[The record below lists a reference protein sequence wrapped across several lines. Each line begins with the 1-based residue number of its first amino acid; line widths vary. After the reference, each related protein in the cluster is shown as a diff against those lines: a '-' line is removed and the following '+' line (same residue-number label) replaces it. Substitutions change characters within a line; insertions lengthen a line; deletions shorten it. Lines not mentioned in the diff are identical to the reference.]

1 MKVKNVMTR
10 TISGILVLFFVLNLS
25 SCYFFKA
32 MKYKKYPLEKLDEF
46 AAVRFHSSEQ
56 PFRFKQSSLSPALK
70 NELDSLLIGSNR
82 YAMLVIRNDSILYEF
97 YNYKIADTTLLPSFS
112 VAKSYV
118 STMIAMALEE
128 GKIKSLND
136 PISNYL
142 PELLKRDSRFSNITI
157 QHVLDMRSGIKS
169 SENYFNPM
177 SDVLRLGFGK
187 NVNGKSLRISIEKEP
202 NQFFEY
208 KSINT
213 QLLGMI
219 VERST
224 GMKLQDYFVEK
235 IQKPLQFEHPST
247 WIYDDAK
254 HKTLRAFCCM
264 NLTARDYAKFGR
276 LILNKGNWQGKQL
289 VNEKWVETILSLEN
303 RKATDGY
310 KNQWW
315 SNISHKI
322 FNDSIGMQKFVLN
335 NPAVYDIDKISMANV
350 LINYKFSKPYDK
362 IENEKKSWLVSY
374 YKDGIHAQG
383 LIGQYIYIS
392 PKKNSIVVIL
402 SNTLNPDLPLK
413 NGGLGRIE
421 KLLESE

>member
-1 MKVKNVMTR
+1 MKYIKIILLF
-10 TISGILVLFFVLNLS
+10 ISLGSLS

-46 AAVRFHSSEQ
+46 ASVPFQPSEQ
-56 PFRFKQSSLSPALK
+56 PFRFKHGSVSPALK
-70 NELDSLLIGSNR
+70 NELDSLLKGSNR
-82 YAMLVIRNDSILYEF
+82 YAMLVIQNDSILYEF
-97 YNYKIADTTLLPSFS
+97 YNHKIADTTLLPSFS

-118 STMIAMALEE
+118 STMIAIALEE
-128 GKIKSLND
+128 GKIKSLNE
-136 PISNYL
+136 PITNYL
-142 PELLKRDSRFSNITI
+142 PELKKRDSRFSNITI

-187 NVNGKSLRISIEKEP
+187 NINKKSLRISIEKEP

-264 NLTARDYAKFGR
+264 NLTAKDYAKFGR
-276 LILNKGNWQGKQL
+276 LILNKGKWQGKQI
-289 VNEKWVETILSLEN
+289 VSEKWVESILSIEN

-315 SNISHKI
+315 SNISQKI
-322 FNDSIGMQKFVLN
+322 FNDSIAMQKYVLN
-335 NPAVYDIDKISMANV
+335 NPAVYGVEKISLEKV
-350 LINYKFSKPYDK
+350 LINYKISKPSDK
-362 IENEKKSWLVSY
+362 IENGKKSWLVSY
-374 YKDGIHAQG
+374 YNDGIHAQG

-392 PKKNSIVVIL
+392 PEKNSIVVIL
-402 SNTLNPDLPLK
+402 SNTLNPNLPLK
-413 NGGLGRIE
+413 SGGLSRIE
-421 KLLESE
+421 KLLESEL

>member
-1 MKVKNVMTR
+1 MQYIKIILLF
-10 TISGILVLFFVLNLS
+10 ISIGSLS

-46 AAVRFHSSEQ
+46 AAVRFHPSEQ

-97 YNYKIADTTLLPSFS
+97 YNHKIADTTLLPSFS

-118 STMIAMALEE
+118 STMVAMAKEE
-128 GKIKSLND
+128 GKIKSYD
-136 PISNYL
+136 EPITNYL
-142 PELLKRDSRFSNITI
+142 PELLDRDVRFKNITI

-202 NQFFEY
+202 NQKFEY

-213 QLLGMI
+213 QLLGII
-219 VERST
+219 VERAT
-224 GMKLQDYFVEK
+224 KVKLQDYYHEK
-235 IQKPLQFEHPST
+235 LHKPLQLEHYAT
-247 WIYDDAK
+247 WIYDDEK
-254 HKTLRAFCCM
+254 HKSLRAFCCM
-264 NLTARDYAKFGR
+264 NLTARDYAKFGS
-276 LILNKGNWQGKQL
+276 LFLNKGNWQGKQL
-289 VNEKWVETILSLEN
+289 VSKEWVETNLTLEN

-322 FNDSIGMQKFVLN
+322 FNDSIAMQKFVLN
-335 NPAVYDIDKISMANV
+335 NPAVYGVDKIFMAKV
-350 LINYKFSKPYDK
+350 LINYNFPKPSDK
-362 IENEKKSWLVSY
+362 IENEKKSWVVSY

-392 PKKNSIVVIL
+392 PLKNTIVVIL
-402 SNTLNPDLPLK
+402 SNTLNLNLPLK

-421 KLLESE
+421 KLLESEL

>member
-1 MKVKNVMTR
+1 MKFIKLLLLF
-10 TISGILVLFFVLNLS
+10 ISLGSLS

-46 AAVRFHSSEQ
+46 AAVRFQPSKQ
-56 PFRFKQSSLSPALK
+56 PFRFKQSGVSPALK

-82 YAMLVIRNDSILYEF
+82 YAMLVIQNDSIIYEF
-97 YNYKIADTTLLPSFS
+97 YNHKIADTTLLPSFS

-118 STMIAMALEE
+118 STLIAIALEE
-128 GKIKSLND
+128 GKIKSLNE
-136 PISNYL
+136 PITNYL

-187 NVNGKSLRISIEKEP
+187 NVNGKALRISIEREP
-202 NQFFEY
+202 NQKFEY

-213 QLLGMI
+213 QLLGII
-219 VERST
+219 VERAT
-224 GMKLQDYFVEK
+224 KVKLQDYYYEK
-235 IQKPLQFEHPST
+235 LHKPLQLEHDAT
-247 WIYDDAK
+247 WIYDDEK

-276 LILNKGNWQGKQL
+276 LFLNKGNWQGKQL
-289 VNEKWVETILSLEN
+289 VSEKWVESILSIEN

-315 SNISHKI
+315 SNQNSMVIK
-322 FNDSIGMQKFVLN
+322 DSFSAQKFIEMH
-335 NPAVYDIDKISMANV
+335 PDIISTNQFRGKDSAIWTNV
-350 LINYKFSKPYDK
+350 NYY
-362 IENEKKSWLVSY
+362 E
-374 YKDGIHAQG
+374 DGIHAQG
-383 LIGQYIYIS
+383 LIGQFIIIS
-392 PKKNSIVVIL
+392 PKKNSIIVLL
-402 SNTLNPDLPLK
+402 SNTLNPDQPLK
-413 NGGLGRIE
+413 KGGIFRI
-421 KLLESE
+421 KRLLESEL

>member
-1 MKVKNVMTR
+1 MQYIKIILLF
-10 TISGILVLFFVLNLS
+10 ISIGSLS

-46 AAVRFHSSEQ
+46 AAVRFHPSEQ

-97 YNYKIADTTLLPSFS
+97 YNHKIADTTLLPSFS

-118 STMIAMALEE
+118 STMVAMAKEE
-128 GKIKSLND
+128 GKIKSYD
-136 PISNYL
+136 EPITNYL
-142 PELLKRDSRFSNITI
+142 PELLDRDVRFKNITI

-202 NQFFEY
+202 NQKFEY

-213 QLLGMI
+213 QLLGII
-219 VERST
+219 VERAT
-224 GMKLQDYFVEK
+224 KVKLQDYYHEK
-235 IQKPLQFEHPST
+235 LHKPLQLEHYAT
-247 WIYDDAK
+247 WIYDDEK
-254 HKTLRAFCCM
+254 HKSLRAFCCM
-264 NLTARDYAKFGR
+264 NLTARDYAKFGS
-276 LILNKGNWQGKQL
+276 LFLNKGNWQGKQL
-289 VNEKWVETILSLEN
+289 VSKEWVETNLTLEN

-322 FNDSIGMQKFVLN
+322 FNDSIAMQKFVLN
-335 NPAVYDIDKISMANV
+335 NPAVYGVDKIFMAKV
-350 LINYKFSKPYDK
+350 LINYNFSKPSDK
-362 IENEKKSWLVSY
+362 IENEKKSWVVSY

-392 PKKNSIVVIL
+392 PLKNTIVVIL
-402 SNTLNPDLPLK
+402 SNTLNLNLPLK

-421 KLLESE
+421 KLLESEL

>member
-1 MKVKNVMTR
+1 MKYIKIILLF
-10 TISGILVLFFVLNLS
+10 ISLGSLS

-46 AAVRFHSSEQ
+46 AAVRFQPSEK
-56 PFRFKQSSLSPALK
+56 PFRFKQSGVSLALK

-82 YAMLVIRNDSILYEF
+82 YAMLVIQNDSILYEF
-97 YNYKIADTTLLPSFS
+97 YNHKIADTTLLPSFS

-118 STMIAMALEE
+118 STMIAIALEE
-128 GKIKSLND
+128 GKIKSLNE
-136 PISNYL
+136 PITNYL
-142 PELLKRDSRFSNITI
+142 PELKKRDSRFSNITI

-187 NVNGKSLRISIEKEP
+187 NINKKSLRISIEKEP

-264 NLTARDYAKFGR
+264 NLTAKDYAKFGR
-276 LILNKGNWQGKQL
+276 LILNKGKWQGKQI
-289 VNEKWVETILSLEN
+289 VSEKWVETNLNLEN

-315 SNISHKI
+315 SNQNSMIIK
-322 FNDSIGMQKFVLN
+322 DSFSARKFVEMH
-335 NPAVYDIDKISMANV
+335 PDIISTNQFRGKDSAIWTNV
-350 LINYKFSKPYDK
+350 NYY
-362 IENEKKSWLVSY
+362 E
-374 YKDGIHAQG
+374 DGIHAQG
-383 LIGQYIYIS
+383 LIGQFIFIS
-392 PKKNSIVVIL
+392 PKKNSIIVLL
-402 SNTLNPDLPLK
+402 SNTLNPDQPLK
-413 NGGLGRIE
+413 KGGMFRIK
-421 KLLESE
+421 KLLESEL

>member
-1 MKVKNVMTR
+1 
-10 TISGILVLFFVLNLS
+10 
-25 SCYFFKA
+25 

-46 AAVRFHSSEQ
+46 AAVRFHPSEQ

-97 YNYKIADTTLLPSFS
+97 YNHKIADTTLLPSFS

-118 STMIAMALEE
+118 STMVAMAKEE
-128 GKIKSLND
+128 GKIKSYD
-136 PISNYL
+136 EPITNYL
-142 PELLKRDSRFSNITI
+142 PELLDRDVRFKNITI

-202 NQFFEY
+202 NQKFEY

-213 QLLGMI
+213 QLLGII
-219 VERST
+219 VERAT
-224 GMKLQDYFVEK
+224 KVKLQDYYHEK
-235 IQKPLQFEHPST
+235 LHKPLQLEHYAT
-247 WIYDDAK
+247 WIYDDEK
-254 HKTLRAFCCM
+254 HKSLRAFCCM
-264 NLTARDYAKFGR
+264 NLTARDYAKFGS
-276 LILNKGNWQGKQL
+276 LFLNKGNWQGKQL
-289 VNEKWVETILSLEN
+289 VSKEWVETNLTLEN

-322 FNDSIGMQKFVLN
+322 FNDSIAMQKFVLN
-335 NPAVYDIDKISMANV
+335 NPAVYGVDKIFMAKV
-350 LINYKFSKPYDK
+350 LINYNFSKPSDK
-362 IENEKKSWLVSY
+362 IENEKKSWVVSY

-392 PKKNSIVVIL
+392 PLKNTIVVIL
-402 SNTLNPDLPLK
+402 SNTLNLNLPLK

-421 KLLESE
+421 KLLESEL

>member
-1 MKVKNVMTR
+1 MKYIKIILLF
-10 TISGILVLFFVLNLS
+10 ISLGSLS

-46 AAVRFHSSEQ
+46 AAVRFQSSEQ
-56 PFRFKQSSLSPALK
+56 PFRFKQSGVSPALK
-70 NELDSLLIGSNR
+70 NELDSLLWGSNR
-82 YAMLVIRNDSILYEF
+82 YAFLVIRNDSILYEF
-97 YNYKIADTTLLPSFS
+97 YNHKIADTTLLPSFS

-118 STMIAMALEE
+118 STMIAIALEE
-128 GKIKSLND
+128 GKIKSLD
-136 PISNYL
+136 EPITNYL
-142 PELLKRDSRFSNITI
+142 PELMIKDSRFSNITI

-169 SENYFNPM
+169 SENYFNPL
-177 SDVLRLGFGK
+177 SDVLRLGFGR
-187 NVNGKSLRISIEKEP
+187 NVNGKALKLSIEKEP
-202 NQFFEY
+202 NQKFEY

-219 VERST
+219 IERAT
-224 GMKLQDYFVEK
+224 KGKLQDYYYEK
-235 IQKPLQFEHPST
+235 LHKPLQLENDAT
-247 WIYDDAK
+247 WIYDDEK
-254 HKTLRAFCCM
+254 HKSLRAFCCM

-276 LILNKGNWQGKQL
+276 LFLNKGNWQGKQI
-289 VNEKWVETILSLEN
+289 VSEKWVETILSIEN

-315 SNISHKI
+315 SNESLKE
-322 FNDSIGMQKFVLN
+322 FKDSIAMQKFVLN
-335 NPAVYDIDKISMANV
+335 NPAVYGVDKISMAKV
-350 LINYKFSKPYDK
+350 LINYKFSIPSDK

-392 PKKNSIVVIL
+392 PKKNRIIVIL
-402 SNTLNPDLPLK
+402 SNTLNPNLPLK

-421 KLLESE
+421 ELLESEI

>member
-1 MKVKNVMTR
+1 V
-10 TISGILVLFFVLNLS
+10 
-25 SCYFFKA
+25 
-32 MKYKKYPLEKLDEF
+32 
-46 AAVRFHSSEQ
+46 
-56 PFRFKQSSLSPALK
+56 SPALK
-70 NELDSLLIGSNR
+70 NELDSLLKGSNR
-82 YAMLVIRNDSILYEF
+82 YAMLVIQNDSILYEF
-97 YNYKIADTTLLPSFS
+97 YNHKIADTTLLPSFS

-118 STMIAMALEE
+118 STMIAIALEE
-128 GKIKSLND
+128 GKIKSLNE
-136 PISNYL
+136 PITNYL
-142 PELLKRDSRFSNITI
+142 PELKKRDSRFSNITI

-187 NVNGKSLRISIEKEP
+187 NINKKSLRISIEKEP

-264 NLTARDYAKFGR
+264 NLTAKDYAKFGG
-276 LILNKGNWQGKQL
+276 LILNKGKWQGKQI
-289 VNEKWVETILSLEN
+289 VSEKWVESILSIEN

-315 SNISHKI
+315 SNISQKI
-322 FNDSIGMQKFVLN
+322 FNDSIAMQKYVLN
-335 NPAVYDIDKISMANV
+335 NPAVYGVEKISLEKV
-350 LINYKFSKPYDK
+350 LINYKISKPSDK
-362 IENEKKSWLVSY
+362 IENGKKSWLVSY
-374 YKDGIHAQG
+374 YNDGIHAQG

-392 PKKNSIVVIL
+392 PEKNSIVVIL
-402 SNTLNPDLPLK
+402 SNTLNPNLPLK
-413 NGGLGRIE
+413 SGGLSRIE
-421 KLLESE
+421 KLLESEL

>member
-1 MKVKNVMTR
+1 MQYIKIILLF
-10 TISGILVLFFVLNLS
+10 ISIGSLS

-46 AAVRFHSSEQ
+46 ASVRFQPSEK

-97 YNYKIADTTLLPSFS
+97 YNHKIADTTLLPSFS

-118 STMIAMALEE
+118 STMVAMAKEE
-128 GKIKSLND
+128 GKIKSYD
-136 PISNYL
+136 EPITNYL
-142 PELLKRDSRFSNITI
+142 PELLDRDVRFKNITI

-202 NQFFEY
+202 NQKFEY

-213 QLLGMI
+213 QLLGII
-219 VERST
+219 VERAT
-224 GMKLQDYFVEK
+224 KVKLQDYYHEK
-235 IQKPLQFEHPST
+235 LHKPLQLEHYAT
-247 WIYDDAK
+247 WIYDDEK
-254 HKTLRAFCCM
+254 HKSLRAFCCM
-264 NLTARDYAKFGR
+264 NLTARDYAKFGS
-276 LILNKGNWQGKQL
+276 LFLNKGNWQGKQL
-289 VNEKWVETILSLEN
+289 VSKEWVETNLTLEN

-322 FNDSIGMQKFVLN
+322 FNDSIAMQKFVLN
-335 NPAVYDIDKISMANV
+335 NPAVYGVDKIFMAKV
-350 LINYKFSKPYDK
+350 LINYNFSKPSDK
-362 IENEKKSWLVSY
+362 IENEKKSWVVSY

-392 PKKNSIVVIL
+392 PLKNTIVVIL
-402 SNTLNPDLPLK
+402 SNTLNLNLPLK

-421 KLLESE
+421 KLLESEL

>member
-1 MKVKNVMTR
+1 
-10 TISGILVLFFVLNLS
+10 
-25 SCYFFKA
+25 

-46 AAVRFHSSEQ
+46 AAVRFHPSEQ

-97 YNYKIADTTLLPSFS
+97 YNHKIADTTLLPSFS

-118 STMIAMALEE
+118 STMVAMAKEE
-128 GKIKSLND
+128 GKIKSYD
-136 PISNYL
+136 EPITNYL
-142 PELLKRDSRFSNITI
+142 PELLDRDVRFKNITI

-202 NQFFEY
+202 NQKFEY

-213 QLLGMI
+213 QLLGII
-219 VERST
+219 VERAT
-224 GMKLQDYFVEK
+224 KVKLQDYYHEK
-235 IQKPLQFEHPST
+235 LHKPLQLEHYAT
-247 WIYDDAK
+247 WIYDDEK
-254 HKTLRAFCCM
+254 HKSLRAFCCM
-264 NLTARDYAKFGR
+264 NLTARDYAKFGS
-276 LILNKGNWQGKQL
+276 LFLNKGNWQGKQL
-289 VNEKWVETILSLEN
+289 VSKEWVETNLTLEN

-322 FNDSIGMQKFVLN
+322 FNDSIAMQKFVLN
-335 NPAVYDIDKISMANV
+335 NPAVYGVDKIFMAKV
-350 LINYKFSKPYDK
+350 LINYNFPKPSDK
-362 IENEKKSWLVSY
+362 IENEKKSWVVSY

-392 PKKNSIVVIL
+392 PLKNTIVVIL
-402 SNTLNPDLPLK
+402 SNTLNLNLPLK

-421 KLLESE
+421 KLLESEL

>member
-1 MKVKNVMTR
+1 MKYINIILLF
-10 TISGILVLFFVLNLS
+10 ISLGSLS

-46 AAVRFHSSEQ
+46 ASVRFQPSEQ
-56 PFRFKQSSLSPALK
+56 PFRFKQSSVSPALK
-70 NELDSLLIGSNR
+70 NELDSLLLGSNR
-82 YAMLVIRNDSILYEF
+82 YAMLVIQNDSILYEF
-97 YNYKIADTTLLPSFS
+97 YNHKIADTTLLPSFS

-136 PISNYL
+136 PITNYL

-219 VERST
+219 VERSI

-289 VNEKWVETILSLEN
+289 VNVKWVETIFSLEN

-315 SNISHKI
+315 SNQNSMIIKDSFSARKFIEMHPDIISTNQFKGK
-322 FNDSIGMQKFVLN
+322 DSAIWT
-335 NPAVYDIDKISMANV
+335 NV
-350 LINYKFSKPYDK
+350 NYY
-362 IENEKKSWLVSY
+362 E
-374 YKDGIHAQG
+374 DGIHAQG

-392 PKKNSIVVIL
+392 PKKNSIIVLL
-402 SNTLNPDLPLK
+402 SNTLNSDQPLK
-413 NGGLGRIE
+413 KGGIDRI
-421 KLLESE
+421 KRLIESEL

>member
-1 MKVKNVMTR
+1 MKYIKIILLF
-10 TISGILVLFFVLNLS
+10 ISLGSLS

-46 AAVRFHSSEQ
+46 AAVRFQPSEK
-56 PFRFKQSSLSPALK
+56 PFRFKQSGVSPALK

-82 YAMLVIRNDSILYEF
+82 YAMLVIQNDSILYEF
-97 YNYKIADTTLLPSFS
+97 YNQKIADTTLLPSFS

-118 STMIAMALEE
+118 STMIAIALEE
-128 GKIKSLND
+128 GKIKSLNE
-136 PISNYL
+136 PITNYL
-142 PELLKRDSRFSNITI
+142 PELRKRDSRFSNITI

-187 NVNGKSLRISIEKEP
+187 NINKKSLRISIEKEP

-264 NLTARDYAKFGR
+264 NLTAKDYAKFGR
-276 LILNKGNWQGKQL
+276 LILNKGKWQGKQI
-289 VNEKWVETILSLEN
+289 VSEKWVESILSIEN

-315 SNISHKI
+315 SNISQKI
-322 FNDSIGMQKFVLN
+322 FNDSIAMQKYVLN
-335 NPAVYDIDKISMANV
+335 NPAVYGVEKISLEKV
-350 LINYKFSKPYDK
+350 LINYKISKPSDK
-362 IENEKKSWLVSY
+362 IENGKKSWLVSY

-392 PKKNSIVVIL
+392 PEKNSIVVIL
-402 SNTLNPDLPLK
+402 SNTLNLNLPLK
-413 NGGLGRIE
+413 SGGLSRIE
-421 KLLESE
+421 KLLESEL

>member
-1 MKVKNVMTR
+1 MQYIKIILLF
-10 TISGILVLFFVLNLS
+10 ISIGSLS

-46 AAVRFHSSEQ
+46 AAVRFHPSEQ

-97 YNYKIADTTLLPSFS
+97 YNHKIADTTLLPSFS

-118 STMIAMALEE
+118 STMVAMAKEE
-128 GKIKSLND
+128 GKIKSYD
-136 PISNYL
+136 EPITNYL
-142 PELLKRDSRFSNITI
+142 PELLDRDVRFKNITI

-202 NQFFEY
+202 NQKFEY

-213 QLLGMI
+213 QLLGII
-219 VERST
+219 VERAT
-224 GMKLQDYFVEK
+224 KVKLQDYYHEK
-235 IQKPLQFEHPST
+235 LHKPLQLEHYAT
-247 WIYDDAK
+247 WIYDDEK
-254 HKTLRAFCCM
+254 HKSLRAFCCM
-264 NLTARDYAKFGR
+264 NLTARDYAKFGS
-276 LILNKGNWQGKQL
+276 LFLNKGNWQGKQL
-289 VNEKWVETILSLEN
+289 VSKEWVETNLTLEN

-322 FNDSIGMQKFVLN
+322 FNDSIAMQKFVLN
-335 NPAVYDIDKISMANV
+335 NPAVYGVDKIFMAKV
-350 LINYKFSKPYDK
+350 LINYNFSKPSDK
-362 IENEKKSWLVSY
+362 IENEKKSWVVS
-374 YKDGIHAQG
+374 
-383 LIGQYIYIS
+383 YIYIS
-392 PKKNSIVVIL
+392 PLKNTIVVIL
-402 SNTLNPDLPLK
+402 SNTLNLNLPLK

-421 KLLESE
+421 KLLESEL